1 MPWRPMAPQD
11 LGPVQ
16 RVAECVHVAH
26 PEDPEV
32 FAERLRLYRHGCHVL
47 DQDGAILGYAIAH
60 PWRFAEPPA
69 LNTRLD
75 ALPVAATTYYVH
87 DVALLPEGRGRG
99 HAAEAARRLA
109 AHARAEDF
117 ATMTLVAVN
126 RSRSFWEKL
135 GFRGR
140 AVPGLETKL
149 QSYGPDAVLMVRHLT
164 TAGDRA

>member
-1 MPWRPMAPQD
+1 MPWRPMTQRD

-16 RVAECVHVAH
+16 RVADHVHAAH

-47 DQDGAILGYAIAH
+47 DQDGAVLGYAIAH
-60 PWRFAEPPA
+60 PWRFAEPPS

-99 HAAEAARRLA
+99 HATEAARRLA

-126 RSRSFWEKL
+126 RSGSFWEKL
-135 GFRGR
+135 GFRKE

-149 QSYGPDAVLMVRHLT
+149 QSYGPDAVLMVRDLT
-164 TAGDRA
+164 KSGDWA